1 MRIDYGINKHFF
13 LKDEDLEFYKKLLEE
28 ENKNEP
34 KNSSFLKKIV
44 QVFNNPKMR
53 ANEKFIQMKIEKI
66 PFFTTTENIEIIDN
80 LGMINLKGNDL
91 KKLKK
96 QLKFEAYKKGANA
109 IININFNQISHSDTK
124 SSFNGIGAS
133 PNIRTKITVEYY
145 ATGDLVIIK
154 KTI

>member
-1 MRIDYGINKHFF
+1 MI
-13 LKDEDLEFYKKLLEE
+13 EE

-53 ANEKFIQMKIEKI
+53 ANKKFIQMKIEKI

-91 KKLKK
+91 EELKK